1 MPKKLI
7 SIEVESAGYDIIE
20 ALAKAVKDVKAAKA
34 SGAGVPAEIG
44 AALVDAITV
53 ATDLPLIGADLAES
67 EEEFLKG
74 VNIAAYDL
82 ADSFK

>member
-1 MPKKLI
+1 MPKKQI
-7 SIEVESAGYDIIE
+7 QVEVESSGYDIIE

-34 SGAGVPAEIG
+34 GGLGIPAEVA
-44 AALVDAITV
+44 AALMDAISV
-53 ATDLPLIGADLAES
+53 AADLPAIGSDLAES
-67 EEEFLKG
+67 KEEFIKG